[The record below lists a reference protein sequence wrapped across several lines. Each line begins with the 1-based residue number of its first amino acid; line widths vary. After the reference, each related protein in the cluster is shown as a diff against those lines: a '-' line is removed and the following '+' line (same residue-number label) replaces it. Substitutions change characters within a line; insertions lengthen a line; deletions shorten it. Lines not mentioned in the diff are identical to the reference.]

1 MRNPVKHLRK
11 SFFEKTVKSFQP
23 FTVFDKS
30 SILDISQGSEY
41 ATNNNA
47 YYVFS
52 SSREY
57 QDFGKLEQLL
67 S

>member
-1 MRNPVKHLRK
+1 MQNLVKHLRK
-11 SFFEKTVKSFQP
+11 SFFEKIVESFQP

-52 SSREY
+52 SLREY

-67 S
+67 F

>member
-1 MRNPVKHLRK
+1 MQNLVKHPRK
-11 SFFEKTVKSFQP
+11 SFFEKIVKSFQP
-23 FTVFDKS
+23 FTVFGKS

-47 YYVFS
+47 HYVFS

-57 QDFGKLEQLL
+57 ENFGKLEQLFF
-67 S
+67 